1 MKLTLEV
8 SEDNECTSFPWW
20 VIVDPQPDYGR
31 RILMGRD
38 EERIHTAAA
47 MVTGP
52 FFSREE
58 AEDELK
64 ATRYNYSKRAVV
76 YCKSGCYSR
85 QYQWKMR
92 EASKHWADKPVLRQL
107 FWFLT
112 LPFSLKQYLKKKEEN
127 NAHR

>member
-8 SEDNECTSFPWW
+8 SEENEGTSFPWW
-20 VIVDPQPDYGR
+20 VIVDPRQNMDCDYHA
-31 RILMGRD
+31 I
-38 EERIHTAAA
+38 AA

-58 AEDELK
+58 AEAQLK

-85 QYQWKMR
+85 QYQDKMR
-92 EASKHWADKPVLRQL
+92 EASKSW
-107 FWFLT
+107 LT
-112 LPFSLKQYLKKKEEN
+112 RLKEAF